1 MKQHFL
7 QRIRTMIPKMI
18 VGTLLVMAGMCV
30 NVDVVKDGT
39 AIPNGV
45 VPIVNVAPTITTMA
59 TMEGSTTTTSTTT
72 STTIQNA
79 TGAKNALKLENEDG
93 LIPQSTSIAINNIPT
108 FVPNALDKWD
118 REQKEKAGLVSVEE
132 CPLDGSSCE
141 FDEDVWLS
149 HLPTLGELIN
159 EYFEP
164 EDREFFT
171 WLAFCESS
179 ADPGDIYSYAMHP
192 LSKATGW
199 FQHLPKFWIER
210 SVRSGFTG
218 FPIDHP
224 VANVGVAAWLFYEDG
239 GAKHWKACTEKYI
252 REVYQQ

>member
-1 MKQHFL
+1 
-7 QRIRTMIPKMI
+7 MIPKMI

-45 VPIVNVAPTITTMA
+45 VPIVNVVPTITTMA

-171 WLAFCESS
+171 WLAYCESS

>member
-1 MKQHFL
+1 
-7 QRIRTMIPKMI
+7 MIPKMI
-18 VGTLLVMAGMCV
+18 VGALLAMVGMCV

-39 AIPNGV
+39 AIPNGA
-45 VPIVNVAPTITTMA
+45 VPTVSVAPTIKNMVTMA
-59 TMEGSTTTTSTTT
+59 GSTTTTI
-72 STTIQNA
+72 TILQNA
-79 TGAKNALKLENEDG
+79 IGAKSVLRIEPEVG
-93 LIPQSTSIAINNIPT
+93 LIPQSTSLAIDDIQV
-108 FVPNALDKWD
+108 FVPNAFDKWD

-164 EDREFFT
+164 DDRKFFT
-171 WLAFCESS
+171 WLAYCESS

-210 SVRSGFTG
+210 SVRSGFAG
-218 FPIDHP
+218 FSIDHP

-239 GAKHWKACTEKYI
+239 GAKHWKACTNKYI

>member
-1 MKQHFL
+1 
-7 QRIRTMIPKMI
+7 MIPKMI
-18 VGTLLVMAGMCV
+18 VGALLVMAGMCV

-45 VPIVNVAPTITTMA
+45 VPIVSVVPTITTMA

>member
-1 MKQHFL
+1 
-7 QRIRTMIPKMI
+7 MIPKMI
-18 VGTLLVMAGMCV
+18 VGALLVMAGMCV

-45 VPIVNVAPTITTMA
+45 VPIVNVVPTITTMA
-59 TMEGSTTTTSTTT
+59 TMEGSPTTTSTTT
-72 STTIQNA
+72 QNA
-79 TGAKNALKLENEDG
+79 IGTTQNAIGAKNALKPENVEEEDG

-171 WLAFCESS
+171 WLAYCESS

>member
-1 MKQHFL
+1 M
-7 QRIRTMIPKMI
+7 
-18 VGTLLVMAGMCV
+18 
-30 NVDVVKDGT
+30 
-39 AIPNGV
+39 
-45 VPIVNVAPTITTMA
+45 
-59 TMEGSTTTTSTTT
+59 
-72 STTIQNA
+72 
-79 TGAKNALKLENEDG
+79 
-93 LIPQSTSIAINNIPT
+93 
-108 FVPNALDKWD
+108 
-118 REQKEKAGLVSVEE
+118 VSVEE

>member
-1 MKQHFL
+1 
-7 QRIRTMIPKMI
+7 MIPKMI
-18 VGTLLVMAGMCV
+18 VGALLVMAGMCV

-39 AIPNGV
+39 VIPNGV
-45 VPIVNVAPTITTMA
+45 VPIVNVVPTITTMA

>member
-1 MKQHFL
+1 
-7 QRIRTMIPKMI
+7 MIPKMI

-39 AIPNGV
+39 VIPNGV

>member
-1 MKQHFL
+1 
-7 QRIRTMIPKMI
+7 MIPKMI

>member
-1 MKQHFL
+1 
-7 QRIRTMIPKMI
+7 MIPKMI

-45 VPIVNVAPTITTMA
+45 VPIVNVVPTITTMA

>member
-1 MKQHFL
+1 
-7 QRIRTMIPKMI
+7 MIPKMI
-18 VGTLLVMAGMCV
+18 VGALLVMAGMCV

>member
-1 MKQHFL
+1 MNA
-7 QRIRTMIPKMI
+7 I
-18 VGTLLVMAGMCV
+18 GT
-30 NVDVVKDGT
+30 T
-39 AIPNGV
+39 
-45 VPIVNVAPTITTMA
+45 
-59 TMEGSTTTTSTTT
+59 
-72 STTIQNA
+72 QNA
-79 TGAKNALKLENEDG
+79 IGAKNALKLENEDG

>member
-45 VPIVNVAPTITTMA
+45 VPIVNVVPTITTMA